1 MFENETSKTVSPFQK
16 CNLVIVTE
24 GIMMKSIGVTGVTL
38 NGVDP
43 IQQQLDELDAQ
54 SRLLTGIEKFEKQ
67 KRNPRRI
74 SNISSTPS
82 IKSNSNKESTAVMV

>member
-1 MFENETSKTVSPFQK
+1 M
-16 CNLVIVTE
+16 CNLVNVTE
-24 GIMMKSIGVTGVTL
+24 GVMMKSIGVTGVTL

-74 SNISSTPS
+74 SNISSSPS
-82 IKSNSNKESTAVMV
+82 TKSNSNKESTAVMV